1 MYNVEIQNKKKR
13 ANMYNVEIQNKGY
26 SKRGVLFCSE
36 KEDANM
42 DIIKVKA
49 DKDGRYFVTLYG
61 NKIELVPVKEEPKPV
76 TKPAKTEK

>member
-1 MYNVEIQNKKKR
+1 MYNVEIQKIKDTP
-13 ANMYNVEIQNKGY
+13 KGA
-26 SKRGVLFCSE
+26 SFFCAE

-42 DIIKVKA
+42 DIIKVKP